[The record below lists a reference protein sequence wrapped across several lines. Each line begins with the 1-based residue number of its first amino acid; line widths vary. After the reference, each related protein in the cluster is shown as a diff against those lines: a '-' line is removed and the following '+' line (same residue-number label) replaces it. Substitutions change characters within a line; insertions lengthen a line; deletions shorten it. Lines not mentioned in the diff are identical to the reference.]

1 MSTPWA
7 VAGKTSPPAS
17 ENNAW
22 RGHPVPMPVFEG
34 YGLQPVRKPR
44 KINGALAPDG
54 SGWFG
59 FTFAGAEDGF
69 NH

>member
-1 MSTPWA
+1 MGGGRQNLPARKRKQRLAWTPGSHA
-7 VAGKTSPPAS
+7 
-17 ENNAW
+17 
-22 RGHPVPMPVFEG
+22 RFEG

-44 KINGALAPDG
+44 NINGALAPDG
-54 SGWFG
+54 TGWFG